1 MIMKIRMKL
10 ISDVVFGNGI
20 SIPGGENISILCDKY
35 GFPYYKGGTFKGIF
49 REELIRFLGW
59 KGISCTEIDQR
70 ADSLLGKSGSDK
82 KDEDCRLTFSDFT
95 LSSTVKERI
104 LEEIGMD
111 RPELV
116 TDSLSHLRA
125 FTRLDEEGMAKKG
138 SLRICRCVNK
148 NLIFYSEISCAE
160 EDMELIQNILQLI
173 KWVGSMRNR
182 GFGKVKISV
191 I

>member
-59 KGISCTEIDQR
+59 KGVCSTEIDKR
-70 ADSLLGKSGSDK
+70 ADSLLGKSGNDK
-82 KDEDCRLTFSDFT
+82 KEDGCRLTFSDFT
-95 LSSTVKERI
+95 LSPTVKARI

-116 TDSLSHLRA
+116 IDSLSHLRA
-125 FTRLDEEGMAKKG
+125 FTKLEEGMAEKG

-148 NLIFYSEISCAE
+148 KLIFYSEVSCAE
-160 EDMELIQNILQLI
+160 EDIELIQNILQLI